1 MDALKP
7 ISALM
12 VEDNVD
18 HAELMMDAF
27 HEFNIKNIINHVLD
41 GEDAIRYLKNESPY
55 EDKSKYDRPDIIF
68 LDIRMPRQ
76 GGIETLKIIK
86 DDESLKTIPVVMVST
101 SNTSPEIQ
109 ECYRLGA
116 SGYITKPMEFEAFS
130 KKMKELNY
138 YWVLTAELPSD

>member
-1 MDALKP
+1 VDNFKP

-12 VEDNVD
+12 VEDNID

-27 HEFNIKNIINHVLD
+27 NDFNIKNTIAHVMD
-41 GEDAIRYLKNESPY
+41 GEQAIAYLKNETPY
-55 EDKSKYDRPDIIF
+55 EDKSKFTRPDIVF

-76 GGIETLKIIK
+76 GGIETLKIMK
-86 DDESLKTIPVVMVST
+86 ADDDLCVIPVVMIST
-101 SNTSPEIQ
+101 SKTAPEIK

-116 SGYITKPMEFEAFS
+116 SGYITKPLKFEDFS

-138 YWVLTAELPSD
+138 YWVLTSELPK